1 MSTIEEKSEIIF
13 LYESKYSMPNGDPFT
28 GEQRYDEETKK
39 ITVDKGKYLDFNGR
53 RAISDPRELDIY
65 IKNTFKDRVESK
77 DPQLERAIK
86 ELLSL

>member
-1 MSTIEEKSEIIF
+1 MLVDGSSVRLPAWGCYTLDGKDLEKAGVS
-13 LYESKYSMPNGDPFT
+13 P
-28 GEQRYDEETKK
+28 
-39 ITVDKGKYLDFNGR
+39 
-53 RAISDPRELDIY
+53 DIY